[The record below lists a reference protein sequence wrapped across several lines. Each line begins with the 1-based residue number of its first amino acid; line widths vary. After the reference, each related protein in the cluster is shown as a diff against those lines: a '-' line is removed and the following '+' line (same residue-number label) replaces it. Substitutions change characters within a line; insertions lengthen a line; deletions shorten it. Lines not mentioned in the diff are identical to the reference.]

1 MVILVFVFV
10 FLFLFIGKTFFVPSI
25 DVACLRDPVH
35 NSLSWFNR
43 KVNHG
48 GEMAMVLQI
57 SSSFL
62 MDLSFVYVFVY
73 WVIYTKTSRLVL
85 VVGAF
90 YLFRAFN

>member
-1 MVILVFVFV
+1 M
-10 FLFLFIGKTFFVPSI
+10 FLFVFIGKTFFVPSI